1 MLVFFGAAF
10 FAGAFFAGDFFFAG
24 VFFAGTIFLLDFE
37 RSIRRYPD
45 RRVVE
50 SGNNHEAIGKLR
62 QLYMAGRP
70 QNANGGRTCVL
81 ICDWGY
87 LNRDVPCLR

>member
-62 QLYMAGRP
+62 QLYMAV
-70 QNANGGRTCVL
+70 QFEMQMTEELV
-81 ICDWGY
+81 
-87 LNRDVPCLR
+87 CLFVIGVI